1 MVAVLAVVPATSV
14 GAAAGPVSAGSSA
27 VVRDWERIAISTI
40 YGPPELPVR
49 TPIPVGVIYMGFT
62 SLAMYRAAE
71 AADRQHGSPVA
82 AIARAAH
89 DVLAE
94 YVPSQKAD
102 LAEELADSLAGVPD
116 GVAERRGVDAGARV
130 AHQLIASR
138 AHDGR
143 NDTSIVYQREP
154 APGVWQP
161 APGGQMLVAWL
172 GFVRP
177 LVLTKPIRAA
187 GVTGPDPL
195 TSTAYAA
202 QYNEVRVTGS
212 ATATADERTPGQ
224 TDTALFFNSNSAVMV
239 SEALVR
245 YLDTRPRSLSETA
258 RLFAV
263 IHTAMSDALI
273 TCWRLKY
280 DVGFWR
286 PFQAIHGADTDGN
299 PATTPDPGWAPLIA
313 NPPYS
318 DYVSGHGC
326 LTSPAVQTIR
336 RLLGENTTLT
346 LHSYNTKADRTY
358 TTLGAIEHDAF
369 HARIWGGLHFRTA
382 MEDAYAIG
390 HEAAN
395 QILRKLR

>member
-1 MVAVLAVVPATSV
+1 M
-14 GAAAGPVSAGSSA
+14 

-40 YGPPELPVR
+40 FGPPDLPVR
-49 TPIPVGVIYMGFT
+49 TPIPVGVLYMGFT

-94 YVPSQKAD
+94 YVPTQVD
-102 LAEELADSLAGVPD
+102 LAGAPADSLAGVPD
-116 GVAERRGVDAGARV
+116 GVAKRRGVDAGARV

-202 QYNEVRVTGS
+202 QYNEVRVTPAARIGLVS
-212 ATATADERTPGQ
+212 TSDRTNPSQATSICPPGAGCHTPG
-224 TDTALFFNSNSAVMV
+224 AGS
-239 SEALVR
+239 R
-245 YLDTRPRSLSETA
+245 
-258 RLFAV
+258 
-263 IHTAMSDALI
+263 
-273 TCWRLKY
+273 W
-280 DVGFWR
+280 
-286 PFQAIHGADTDGN
+286 
-299 PATTPDPGWAPLIA
+299 
-313 NPPYS
+313 
-318 DYVSGHGC
+318 
-326 LTSPAVQTIR
+326 
-336 RLLGENTTLT
+336 
-346 LHSYNTKADRTY
+346 
-358 TTLGAIEHDAF
+358 
-369 HARIWGGLHFRTA
+369 
-382 MEDAYAIG
+382 
-390 HEAAN
+390 
-395 QILRKLR
+395 